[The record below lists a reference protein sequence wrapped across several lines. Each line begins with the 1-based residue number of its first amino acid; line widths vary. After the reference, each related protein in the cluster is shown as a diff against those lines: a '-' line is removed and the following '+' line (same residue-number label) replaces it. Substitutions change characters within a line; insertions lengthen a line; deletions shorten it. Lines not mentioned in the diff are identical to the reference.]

1 MADFTIVELAA
12 IAIALD
18 DEEIENKRKKRRIWV
33 HDLWKK
39 RESQG
44 EFITLFKGLMD
55 DETKFF
61 KYFRM
66 TSETFHILLG
76 KVEVHLRKQDTHWR
90 KSVTPRERL
99 AVCLR

>member
-1 MADFTIVELAA
+1 MADFSVVQLAA

-18 DEEIENKRKKRRIWV
+18 DEENENKKKKRRIWV

-39 RESQG
+39 RESEG
-44 EFITLFKGLMD
+44 EFITLFRELMD

-66 TSETFHILLG
+66 TQETFHILLC
-76 KVEVHLRKQDTHWR
+76 KVEVLLKKQDTHWR
-90 KSVTPRERL
+90 KSVTPKERL